1 MRANLFYLS
10 PNPYGGWV
18 TYTSHLMDAL
28 KEVGITPYL
37 YKVRPKSEKFQ
48 RDFGYGKKYQ
58 NISLDDVFNKY
69 NGNFS
74 SNSMRSEIK
83 LVVAGAK
90 QFKEQTQ
97 QLYDNGAFIVVH
109 DPTELKNLPENLD
122 PNRCIS
128 IRQIGART
136 LKGSTF
142 IRHPYSPFTSQT
154 PNNISTRGGI
164 AISTS
169 RIDFDKHTEVLLDA
183 NRLLPDNKK
192 INIRGFENRIY
203 TRFKIVPK
211 YPEWVQSKAHYPRE
225 NDHAFNLMKKY
236 IFNVDMTQIVGDGGG
251 TQYTWLEAW
260 NAGCIPIIHSKWL
273 LDEPDDM
280 KPDIN
285 CLVVSTAEELAELIN
300 SIDSPNDSIPRKSM
314 GVASNAGVMGTQYSS
329 TSTPLS
335 FYRENGS
342 KALALH
348 SPKVIGKQYLS
359 FFEGRI

>member
-1 MRANLFYLS
+1 MSNTEDEIKLIVNLFYLS

-28 KEVGITPYL
+28 RKAGGIHVNL
-37 YKVRPKSEKFQ
+37 FKVRPKSEKFE
-48 RDFGYGKKYQ
+48 RDFGYGKQYQ
-58 NISLDDVFNKY
+58 NISFDEVFDRRT
-69 NGNFS
+69 GGDCFW
-74 SNSMRSEIK
+74 SNSRRKEVK

-97 QLYDNGAFIVVH
+97 RLYDNGAFIVVH
-109 DPTELKNLPENLD
+109 DPTELKNMPDNLD
-122 PNRCIS
+122 PDRCIS

-142 IRHPYSPFTSQT
+142 IRHPYSPFPMDTQTSI
-154 PNNISTRGGI
+154 NTRSHG

-169 RIDFDKHTEVLLDA
+169 RIDFDKHTEILLDA

-192 INIRGFENRIY
+192 IEIRGFENRIF

-225 NDHAFNLMKKY
+225 NDYAFNLMKKY

-280 KPDIN
+280 KPNYN
-285 CLVVSTAEELAELIN
+285 CLEVSTPEELAEIIN
-300 SIDSPNDSIPRKSM
+300 SIDSPNDIYKK
-314 GVASNAGVMGTQYSS
+314 Y
-329 TSTPLS
+329 PLS
-335 FYRENGS
+335 HFRENGR

-348 SPKVIGKQYLS
+348 EPKLIGNQYKT
-359 FFEGRI
+359 FFASRI